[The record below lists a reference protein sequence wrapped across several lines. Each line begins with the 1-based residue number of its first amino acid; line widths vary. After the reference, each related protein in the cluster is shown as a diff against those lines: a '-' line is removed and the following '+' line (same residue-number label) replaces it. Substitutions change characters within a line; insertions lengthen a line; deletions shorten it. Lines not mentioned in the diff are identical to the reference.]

1 MNRFHFHWNHKPFRH
16 TVLVV
21 LAVAILFLVVR
32 EIYGPHGYLALRR
45 QKQQY
50 NALKQQLQKLSQ
62 ENQQLNRKIKSLKT
76 NPSAIERQAREQ
88 LHLVRPGEYVYM
100 LPNKKQPQ
108 TSSSTPHKTQKQ

>member
-1 MNRFHFHWNHKPFRH
+1 MKRFHWNHKPFRY
-16 TVLVV
+16 TVLLV
-21 LAVAILFLVVR
+21 LALGMLFLVGR

-50 NALKQQLQKLSQ
+50 NALKQQIQTLSRQ
-62 ENQQLNRKIKSLKT
+62 NQQLDQKIKSLKT

-100 LPNKKQPQ
+100 LPNRKQPQ
-108 TSSSTPHKTQKQ
+108 TASTTPHKTQKQ

>member
-1 MNRFHFHWNHKPFRH
+1 MKRFHWNHKPFRY
-16 TVLVV
+16 TVLLV
-21 LAVAILFLVVR
+21 LALAMLFLVGR

-50 NALKQQLQKLSQ
+50 NALKQQIQTLSRQ
-62 ENQQLNRKIKSLKT
+62 NQQLDQKIKSLKT

-100 LPNKKQPQ
+100 LPNRKQPQ
-108 TSSSTPHKTQKQ
+108 TASTTPHKTQRQ